1 MESTSERIR
10 FLERAS
16 SRLESGNFDFPAASD
31 RNTRSETPAD
41 RRQYRMRLNSRLQHL
56 QGLLDARMS
65 RWRDTARENTFN
77 VFQQELQAL
86 EDVIDRRSEIDTRDG
101 GERISFERGARPDN
115 SLPTATQSRTEQDQR
130 SPITGQRRPR
140 IDTADRLNLNMD
152 GMDTESQRNGFYGEL
167 GNLRRVTARISG
179 PGPSL
184 SSFDDALSSSSDGL
198 STLAARDTR
207 AQARGNRWRPK
218 RRKLDSD
225 DKREGIRG
233 FSYGHYGQVVPGA
246 LDMEI
251 VSCDGGTYEADG
263 ENSYPENVL
272 LNDSSVYCTKSD
284 RCNLILRHQGETP
297 FCLKKIV
304 IKAPKSG
311 FDAPIQEGMIFVS
324 MTSDELLARTAQ
336 YQIVYSPSG
345 LRPRRRRHPRGH
357 FSQRYLAST
366 RSPLQSLE
374 RAARA
379 RPVSWSDSENE
390 LTPPPPSFDTRPPV
404 YRSSSFD
411 FRITTHFD
419 DKSDDENNDED
430 PEETSSSTDI
440 DRMRM
445 EQMESEIHCSD
456 FDTDSDETSDWTG
469 GSLIREQRQIRRRM
483 RQAINAVDATAT
495 VTGRGRRRLVP
506 SLIEPSSSL
515 RNRDAVADEGEPT
528 ASDPEVMKPHARFFI
543 EKEKSMVSIKF
554 DPPVSGRFILIKLWS
569 PFSGGNIDIQSVVA
583 HGFAGPR
590 FFPSIE
596 FR

>member
-1 MESTSERIR
+1 M
-10 FLERAS
+10 
-16 SRLESGNFDFPAASD
+16 SGNFDFPAASD
-31 RNTRSETPAD
+31 RNNRPETPAD
-41 RRQYRMRLNSRLQHL
+41 RTQYRMRLNTRLQHL

-65 RWRDTARENTFN
+65 RWRDTARENTYN

-86 EDVIDRRSEIDTRDG
+86 EGVHNRRAEMDTRDG
-101 GERISFERGARPDN
+101 GERTSFERGVRADN
-115 SLPTATQSRTEQDQR
+115 SVPAATQPRTDQDRR

-140 IDTADRLNLNMD
+140 IDTADRLSMAMD
-152 GMDTESQRNGFYGEL
+152 AMDSESRRNAYYGEL
-167 GNLRRVTARISG
+167 DNLRRAAARISG
-179 PGPSL
+179 PGPSF
-184 SSFDDALSSSSDGL
+184 SSGFDDTVSPVGL
-198 STLAARDTR
+198 STLAARDPPIEG
-207 AQARGNRWRPK
+207 RGNRWRPK

-246 LDMEI
+246 LEMEI
-251 VSCDGGTYEADG
+251 VSCDGGTYEANG

-357 FSQRYLAST
+357 FSQRYLSSA

-374 RAARA
+374 RVALAGQG
-379 RPVSWSDSENE
+379 SWSDSENE
-390 LTPPPPSFDTRPPV
+390 LMPSPTFDTRPPV
-404 YRSSSFD
+404 YRSSSSD

-419 DKSDDENNDED
+419 DKSDDEINDED
-430 PEETSSSTDI
+430 PEEASSSTDI
-440 DRMRM
+440 DRIRM
-445 EQMESEIHCSD
+445 EQMESEMLCPD
-456 FDTDSDETSDWTG
+456 FDTDSDETSDWAG
-469 GSLIREQRQIRRRM
+469 GSFVREQRRLRRRM
-483 RQAINAVDATAT
+483 RQLVNAVEATGT
-495 VTGRGRRRLVP
+495 LTGRGRRRLVP
-506 SLIEPSSSL
+506 SLIEPSSTL
-515 RNRDAVADEGEPT
+515 RSRDAVTDGSEPT

-590 FFPSIE
+590 FFPSME